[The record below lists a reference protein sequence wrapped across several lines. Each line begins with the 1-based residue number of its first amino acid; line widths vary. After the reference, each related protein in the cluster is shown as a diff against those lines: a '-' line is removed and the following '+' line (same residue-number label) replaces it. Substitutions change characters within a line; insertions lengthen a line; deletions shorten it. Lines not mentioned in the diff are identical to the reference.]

1 MRWSGEGPGSGL
13 VQELL
18 SNHRRMLQVLSFLL
32 VLALSTAGFLL
43 LVAQPRLERSIAM
56 AYAARNVQISMLD
69 QSAALRGWL
78 ATGDE
83 EFLKTY
89 RTAKVAGDDALSQL
103 VDDVAGDDTPGL
115 TDGVV
120 DTAVARTAWSGWA
133 ESVLRRDIGDRAAN
147 QQLVGGLL
155 LEGRGLFEAYR
166 DVSTD
171 STALILRE
179 RDGALSLMR
188 TGLLTGCGVFI
199 AVLVATAVAA
209 VRARRR
215 VTEEVVAPINDLLH
229 TIDQLRNGD
238 LTARSRGSGVRE
250 LDAIG
255 AALGGLA
262 SSLGDAQAEA
272 VARETRLA
280 QLAARFE
287 TVVQVGRE
295 IAGSLSVRYVSSAVT
310 SASAE
315 LLGAPT
321 TLWVRGEDQEFHAS
335 SRSVDA
341 HGVRPSADL
350 APSEVVAVAAAD
362 ARTAVQDGSCAY
374 PLVLA
379 GMVVGVLETSTTD
392 VDPDTAQVLQAL
404 LATAAAAL
412 ESAHLH
418 SAAKELADIDALT
431 RLPNRRRFENDI
443 DQEWERCRRYGRPM
457 SLVMLDR
464 DHFKTLNDEHG
475 HLCGDQVLRGAA
487 DALGGVLRTSDTA
500 YRYGGEEFA
509 ILPRETG
516 LEDGFAV
523 AQRLRTAVSE
533 FTIPGQGVL
542 VTASAGVAERA
553 SAMSHYTE
561 LMAKA
566 DAALYDAKSAGRDCV
581 VAAGLG
587 SG

>member
-1 MRWSGEGPGSGL
+1 VRSFGEPTGSGL

-18 SNHRRMLQVLSFLL
+18 RNHRRMLQVLGFLL
-32 VLALSTAGFLL
+32 VLAVSTAGVML
-43 LVAQPRLERSIAM
+43 LVAQPRLERSIEM

-69 QSAALRGWL
+69 QSAAVRGWL
-78 ATGDE
+78 ATGDD

-89 RTAKVAGDDALSQL
+89 RDAGTAGDDALTEL
-103 VDDVAGDDTPGL
+103 VDGVTGDATPGL

-120 DTAVARTAWSGWA
+120 ETAVARTAWAAWA
-133 ESVLRRDIGDRAAN
+133 ESVLTRDAGDRDDQQEVETLLLSGRELFETYRDI
-147 QQLVGGLL
+147 
-155 LEGRGLFEAYR
+155 
-166 DVSTD
+166 STR
-171 STALILRE
+171 STAVILRE
-179 RDGALSLMR
+179 RGEALSLMR
-188 TGLLTGCGVFI
+188 TGLLAGCGIFI

-209 VRARRR
+209 LRARRR
-215 VTEEVVAPINDLLH
+215 VTDEVVAPINHLLH
-229 TIDQLRNGD
+229 TIDQLRDGD

-255 AALGGLA
+255 TALDGLA
-262 SSLGDAQAEA
+262 SSLGEAQAEA

-321 TLWVRGEDQEFHAS
+321 TLWVRGEDQVFHAS
-335 SRSVDA
+335 ARSVDP
-341 HGVRPSADL
+341 HGVLPSADL
-350 APSEVVAVAAAD
+350 TPSEVVAAAAAD
-362 ARTAVQDGSCAY
+362 ARTAVQEGSCAY

-392 VDPDTAQVLQAL
+392 VDQDTHQVLQAL

-418 SAAKELADIDALT
+418 SAAKELADVDALT
-431 RLPNRRRFENDI
+431 RLPNRRRFEHDI

-457 SLVMLDR
+457 SLVMLDL
-464 DHFKTLNDEHG
+464 DHFKTLNDQHG
-475 HLCGDQVLRGAA
+475 HLFGDQVLRGAA

-509 ILPRETG
+509 ILLRETG
-516 LEDGFAV
+516 LEDAAAV
-523 AQRLRTAVSE
+523 GERLRTAVAE

-561 LMAKA
+561 LIAKA
-566 DAALYDAKSAGRDCV
+566 DAVLYDAKAAGRDRV

-587 SG
+587 PG